1 MNTAQI
7 VATLKDERDR
17 IDYVIEILGNGSKPR
32 RGRPPGRPPLALT
45 GDNGGA
51 RRRLSSAARKRIA
64 AGMKKSWA
72 ARKKA
77 KA

>member
-17 IDYVIEILGNGSKPR
+17 IDRVIEILGNGSKPR
-32 RGRPPGRPPLALT
+32 RGRPPLALT